1 MNLQSLMLV
10 YVLAFQAI
18 EILFFFTSPK
28 LGGLG
33 LSRSQMSVYLTL
45 RPFLVCLYE
54 INVFPMLSKR
64 YGPER
69 ILRVLMCFMPLTSVL
84 YLLLSMAILNNHA
97 STFGIVVTLGLSLVI
112 QVFSNPSFL
121 CLDMLVPARSP
132 TQQQLSRTNAVNE
145 VSAQLAVAIGA
156 GAGSSLFAVSVS
168 IEEGWLRGKLVWLAL
183 IALTCTSAT
192 IAQWTTHIPGWREK
206 ETTQQLKG

>member
-1 MNLQSLMLV
+1 MLV

-18 EILFFFTSPK
+18 EILFFFSSPS

-33 LSRSQMSVYLTL
+33 LKRSQMSMYLTL

-54 INVFPMLSKR
+54 INVFPKLSKR

-69 ILRVLMCFMPLTSVL
+69 ILRVLMCFVPLISML
-84 YLLLSMAILNNHA
+84 YLLLSTTILNGHA
-97 STFGIVVTLGLSLVI
+97 SASGIVMTLGLSLVL
-112 QVFSNPSFL
+112 QVFSNPAFL
-121 CLDMLVPARSP
+121 CLDMMVPSRSP

-168 IEEGWLRGKLVWLAL
+168 IDDGFFRGKLVWLAL
-183 IALTCTSAT
+183 IGLTATTAT
-192 IAQWTTHIPGWREK
+192 IAQWVTHIPGWRER
-206 ETTQQLKG
+206 EAQRDTKG